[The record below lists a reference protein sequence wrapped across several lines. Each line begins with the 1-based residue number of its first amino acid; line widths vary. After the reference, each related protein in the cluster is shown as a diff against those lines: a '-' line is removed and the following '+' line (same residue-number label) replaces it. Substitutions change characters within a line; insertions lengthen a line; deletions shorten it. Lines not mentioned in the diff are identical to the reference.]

1 MIVGVLS
8 DTHGDVFAAEQAYR
22 KLEEAEAWIFLGDG
36 QREADWLEMESKKP
50 AYRVKGN
57 CDAGDIPAE
66 MALTLAG
73 AKLLI
78 AHGHTFAVS
87 YDRLRLALRA
97 QELGCCAALYGHT
110 HVPEIEYMAGV
121 QLICP
126 GSPSAPRN
134 GRAKSFARLDI
145 RDGNVLASII
155 AL

>member
-1 MIVGVLS
+1 
-8 DTHGDVFAAEQAYR
+8 
-22 KLEEAEAWIFLGDG
+22 
-36 QREADWLEMESKKP
+36 MESNKP
-50 AYRVKGN
+50 VYRVKGN

-110 HVPEIEYMAGV
+110 HVSEIEYMAGV